1 MDTVTI
7 TLDQNDL
14 NAIAWLF
21 DNAIKATGLQG
32 SKMAQPVLA
41 KLEAAVARSNEPVQT
56 DEGHNQ

>member
-21 DNAIKATGLQG
+21 DHAIKATGLQG
-32 SKMAQPVLA
+32 AKMAYPVLT
-41 KLEAAVARSNEPVQT
+41 KLESAVAQSNKPVKT
-56 DEGHNQ
+56 DEGHDQ

>member
-32 SKMAQPVLA
+32 SKMAHPLLA
-41 KLEAAVARSNEPVQT
+41 KLEAAVAQSNEPVQT